1 MFVSNSTLTLK
12 ANMFES
18 TKRTFFVVILLMSNF
33 AFGQFEEAV
42 ALEQIDTVLF
52 TSQRPSL
59 LTDRIRFS
67 NFQNTESFISLK
79 HLDTTDFSVPDKKS
93 FFETDAVQIG
103 FVPLIFFTASAATW
117 GSRNEIRELR
127 NRYIPTF
134 NNGYDDYL
142 QYAPAAAVYGLKLS
156 GVKGRNNIGRA
167 SISYA
172 TSAAIMAILVNS
184 IKYTAK
190 VERPDNS
197 SNNSFPSGHTSN
209 AFMNAAFLDKEYGFI
224 NPAYSIAGYS
234 MSTFTAV
241 GRELNNRHW
250 VSDVLAGMGIGI
262 LSTEL
267 GYFIV
272 DKFYKNDGDNEHT
285 PHYRNPQAK
294 PSFLSLKV
302 GSANSISNLVGNFE
316 IGVKSKA
323 GIELGLEGAY
333 YFSRNW
339 GVGAEF
345 SVASFPISTEDLV
358 EYDPSLGAAN
368 AFIVTQ
374 SMGVLNLMAG
384 PNYTYFLSDKWL
396 LNAKLNAG
404 IAIGASGKV
413 SLALTEVDEDDNVID
428 NEIDLFTYKPKNAFK
443 TTAGVA
449 VTRMLTN
456 QIGLSGYFDYSYSKP
471 DFIYTAILYD
481 DSDPDNPY
489 PESSIENNDFSYW
502 AIGAKVIAFF

>member
-1 MFVSNSTLTLK
+1 
-12 ANMFES
+12 MFEFI
-18 TKRTFFVVILLMSNF
+18 KKPLLLVALTISNF
-33 AFGQFEEAV
+33 TFGQYQDAV

-59 LTDRIRFS
+59 LIDRTKVHNLR
-67 NFQNTESFISLK
+67 NTENFVSLK
-79 HLDTTDFSVPDKKS
+79 YLDTTGLTIPDKKS
-93 FFETDAVQIG
+93 FFETDAAQIG
-103 FVPLIFFTASAATW
+103 FVPLVFFTASAATW
-117 GSRNEIRELR
+117 GSRKEIRELR

-134 NNGYDDYL
+134 KNEYDDYL
-142 QYAPAAAVYGLKLS
+142 QYAPAAAVYTLKLA
-156 GVKGRNNIGRA
+156 GVKGRNDIGRA
-167 SISYA
+167 TISYA

-272 DKFYKNDGDNEHT
+272 DKFYKNDGDHDHV
-285 PHYRNPQAK
+285 PHNRNPQAK

-302 GSANSISNLVGNFE
+302 GSANSISNLVSNFE

-323 GIELGLEGAY
+323 GIEIGLEGAY

-345 SVASFPISTEDLV
+345 SFASFPISTEDLV
-358 EYDPSLGAAN
+358 EQDPTLGAAN

-374 SMGVLNLMAG
+374 SMGVMNIMAG

-404 IAIGASGKV
+404 VAIGASGKV

-449 VTRMLTN
+449 ITRMLTN

-481 DSDPDNPY
+481 DSDPDNPN
-489 PESSIENNDFSYW
+489 PESSMDKNNFSYW
-502 AIGAKVIAFF
+502 GIGAKVVAFF